1 MATTQMTLKLVVDKK
16 MNRVAFAECG
26 NDFVDVLLSF
36 LTMPIGTIIRL
47 TGKESKI
54 GGMSTLYE
62 SVEDLDVSLMQ
73 TEACKKMLLYPKNAS
88 EEHCKNLKVNIDDT
102 EPTKYY
108 ACSWDCCAIKHGLLS
123 TFYNAQCGCGQS
135 MNTQTVYNQK
145 LNNVACSRDGVFV
158 KGNIRFIITEDLQV
172 FPVSTKATF
181 TLLNDL
187 GISDVSVLEER
198 NVNVGQAEVLYLLNR
213 LLLSKTP
220 LKDVFLRDQDM
231 IDWSD
236 HDFIV
241 DALHGKDLDQPQEQ
255 KENGSS
261 HSKKISVKLSVNK
274 SNNKVVYAE
283 GGEEFADLLFSFLAF
298 PLGFL
303 TKFFG
308 GDSGIRCL
316 DNLYRSIQFLKDF
329 LKSDEC
335 KGLLIEP
342 NLATFFS
349 CYNHPLQV
357 KEQIPWQPTIGC
369 CYQCKELSGGRITIT
384 DFGTGYCGHSNYMEK
399 KLCIINPKYPNAVK
413 ELGGTFFA
421 GPALFMITD
430 ELNVKQL
437 SPTSALSLL
446 TKLNIS
452 MGDIEEHV
460 ASVGE
465 KEAASLLLAS
475 LISRT
480 VLTDVFCPKKPKH
493 LGKESDNKVKIEV

>member
-1 MATTQMTLKLVVDKK
+1 MATTQMSLKLVVDKK
-16 MNRVAFAECG
+16 MNRVVFAESG
-26 NDFVDVLLSF
+26 NDFVDVLFSF

-62 SVEDLDVSLMQ
+62 SAEDLDVNLLQ
-73 TEACKKMLLYPKNAS
+73 TDTCKKMLLHPRSAS
-88 EEHCKNLKVNIDDT
+88 EEQCKNLKVNIDDT
-102 EPTKYY
+102 EPIKYY
-108 ACSWDCCAIKHGLLS
+108 ACSWSCCENRYGLVS
-123 TFYNAQCGCGQS
+123 TFYNAQCLCGQS
-135 MNTQTVYNQK
+135 MNTEAIYNQQ

-158 KGNIRFIITEDLQV
+158 KGNMRYIIRDDLQV
-172 FPVSTKATF
+172 FPISTKATF

-187 GISDVSVLEER
+187 GISDASVLEER
-198 NVNVGQAEVLYLLNR
+198 NVNVGPTEVLHLLNR

-231 IDWSD
+231 IDCSNN

-241 DALHGKDLDQPQEQ
+241 DALHGKDLDQHQ
-255 KENGSS
+255 KVKGNGGSN
-261 HSKKISVKLSVNK
+261 SKKISVKLSVNK

-303 TKFFG
+303 PKFFG

-316 DNLYRSIQFLKDF
+316 DNLYRSVQVLNDF
-329 LKSDEC
+329 LKSEEC
-335 KGLLIEP
+335 KGLLIDP

-349 CYNHPLQV
+349 CSNQPLQV
-357 KEQIPWQPTIGC
+357 KEQIPRKPSIGC
-369 CYQCKELSGGRITIT
+369 SYRCRELSGGRITLT
-384 DFGTGYCGHSNYMEK
+384 DFGSGCCGHGFK
-399 KLCIINPKYPNAVK
+399 TKLCIINPKYPNVVK
-413 ELGGTFFA
+413 EIGGTFFA
-421 GPALFMITD
+421 GPALFMVTD

-437 SPTSALSLL
+437 STMSALSLL

-452 MGDIEEHV
+452 TSDIEEHV
-460 ASVGE
+460 VGVGE

-475 LISRT
+475 LISNM
-480 VLTDVFCPKKPKH
+480 VLTDVFYPKKPKH
-493 LGKESDNKVKIEV
+493 LGKESYNKVKIEV

>member
-1 MATTQMTLKLVVDKK
+1 MATTQMSLKLVVDKK
-16 MNRVAFAECG
+16 MNRVVFAECG

-47 TGKESKI
+47 TRKESKI

-62 SVEDLDVSLMQ
+62 SAEDLDVNLLQ

-135 MNTQTVYNQK
+135 MSMQMVYNQK
-145 LNNVACSRDGVFV
+145 LNGSRDGVFV
-158 KGNIRFIITEDLQV
+158 KRNMRFIIGDDLQV
-172 FPVSTKATF
+172 FPVTSKAVF
-181 TLLNDL
+181 TLLYDL
-187 GISDVSVLEER
+187 GISDASVLEER
-198 NVNVGQAEVLYLLNR
+198 NVNVGPTEVLHLLNR

-231 IDWSD
+231 IDCSN

-241 DALHGKDLDQPQEQ
+241 DALHGKDLDQPQ
-255 KENGSS
+255 KVKGNGGSN
-261 HSKKISVKLSVNK
+261 SKKISVKLSVNK

-316 DNLYRSIQFLKDF
+316 DNLYRSVLVLKDF
-329 LKSDEC
+329 LKSKEC
-335 KGLLIEP
+335 KGLLTDP

-349 CYNHPLQV
+349 CNNQPLQV
-357 KEQIPWQPTIGC
+357 KEQNSWQPAIVC
-369 CYQCKELSGGRITIT
+369 CYKCILISGRITIT
-384 DFGTGYCGHSNYMEK
+384 DFGTGYCDHGYQKE

-413 ELGGTFFA
+413 ELGGTHFA
-421 GPALFMITD
+421 GPALFMVTD
-430 ELNVKQL
+430 ELHVMQL
-437 SPTSALSLL
+437 SPMSALSLL

-452 MGDIEEHV
+452 MSDIEEHV
-460 ASVGE
+460 VSVGE
-465 KEAASLLLAS
+465 KEAASLLVAS
-475 LISRT
+475 LISKT
-480 VLTDVFCPKKPKH
+480 VLTDALYPKKPEH
-493 LGKESDNKVKIEV
+493 LGKESYNKVENGDALENL